1 MTVLGQHR
9 SPVRAVGISGNDCL
23 VPNPGTADHRVRT
36 AYHIWKRLTPCLSP
50 RYVDESLHIPLEHG
64 ANDDW
69 KTDNKGYKDIREA
82 AVIGRRTY
90 VAFNETGDY
99 RVLDHPLR

>member
-1 MTVLGQHR
+1 
-9 SPVRAVGISGNDCL
+9 
-23 VPNPGTADHRVRT
+23 
-36 AYHIWKRLTPCLSP
+36 
-50 RYVDESLHIPLEHG
+50 LHIPLEHG